1 MIGAA
6 SPTVVNAI
14 QCYTLHG
21 KESSKR
27 GDRGREWQSVAW
39 MNKPWAAAAALNKLL
54 GAGDRFREH
63 LCVIG

>member
-39 MNKPWAAAAALNKLL
+39 MNKPWAAAAAMPLISLEGLATGL
-54 GAGDRFREH
+54 GNIY
-63 LCVIG
+63 V